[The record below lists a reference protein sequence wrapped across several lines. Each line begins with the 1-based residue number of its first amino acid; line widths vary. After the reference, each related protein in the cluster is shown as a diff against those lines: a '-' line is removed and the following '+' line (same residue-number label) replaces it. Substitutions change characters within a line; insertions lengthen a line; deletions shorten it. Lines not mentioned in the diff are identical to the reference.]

1 MNTASA
7 STTTTAAGVIVDK
20 DLTDASLR
28 FQHMVK
34 SLIKANSTA
43 KSKN

>member
-7 STTTTAAGVIVDK
+7 STNTPAAGVIVDK

-34 SLIKANSTA
+34 SLIQSNSKA